1 MITICI
7 TMRFYYQEMTKE
19 CIYSLV
25 EQIHKK
31 LPFTSG
37 GIIFYK
43 VIKIEESIY
52 YTEITIEGRASAE
65 FVEQFISTK
74 GDKYND

>member
-1 MITICI
+1 MITICT
-7 TMRFYYQEMTKE
+7 TMRFYYKEMTKE

-43 VIKIEESIY
+43 VAKIEESIF
-52 YTEITIEGRASAE
+52 YTEVTIEGRT
-65 FVEQFISTK
+65 STEIIK
-74 GDKYND
+74 QESSETN

>member
-1 MITICI
+1 MITICT
-7 TMRFYYQEMTKE
+7 TMRFYYKEMTKE

-43 VIKIEESIY
+43 VVKIEENIY
-52 YTEITIEGRASAE
+52 YTEVTIEGRAPAE
-65 FVEQFISTK
+65 FINKIE
-74 GDKYND
+74 